1 MTRASTHRSAPR
13 LVKAGGHRSAPL
25 EVMVRLSVIESW
37 MDHAKFIA
45 LKGAV
50 ETRLLGRN

>member
-1 MTRASTHRSAPR
+1 MTTHAHKPR
-13 LVKAGGHRSAPL
+13 LVKAGAHRSAPL

>member
-1 MTRASTHRSAPR
+1 MTRASTYERT
-13 LVKAGGHRSAPL
+13 HRSAPL
-25 EVMVRLSVIESW
+25 EVMVRLSVIEGW